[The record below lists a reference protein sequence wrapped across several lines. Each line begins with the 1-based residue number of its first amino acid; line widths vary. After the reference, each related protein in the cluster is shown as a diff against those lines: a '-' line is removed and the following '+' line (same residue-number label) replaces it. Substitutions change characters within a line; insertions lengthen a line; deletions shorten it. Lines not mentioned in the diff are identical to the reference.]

1 MKNKVHQKQKAN
13 DLDGKTWTKYSISI
27 WRDIRKTPEEKKYDH
42 PAMFPEMLISRLID
56 CFTTEDDKIVL
67 DPFMGSGAALIAAV
81 KKNKIGI
88 GFEISDDYINL
99 AETRLSQLYLFS
111 KGEWRI
117 YKMDARKLEDV
128 LKPDSIGF
136 CVTSPPY
143 WDILSQKRTADYKDT
158 RGYVEK
164 KDNLGFIPDYEQF
177 LDELAKVFKKVF
189 NVLIPGKYCVVNV
202 MDIRKKDKFYPF
214 HSDLAAKL
222 TKEGFIFDDIIIW
235 DRQHEYNNLRPLGY
249 PYVFRIN
256 KVHEYLLI
264 FKKPSRG

>member
-1 MKNKVHQKQKAN
+1 MENKIQQKQRAN
-13 DLDGKTWTKYSISI
+13 DLDGKTWTKYSISV
-27 WRDIRKTPEEKKYDH
+27 WKDIRKNSEEQKYDH

-56 CFTTEDDKIVL
+56 CFTTKDDKIVL

-88 GFEISDDYINL
+88 GFEISDYYIKL
-99 AETRLSQLYLFS
+99 AKTRLSQLDLFS
-111 KGEWRI
+111 SGKWQI
-117 YKMDARKLEDV
+117 YKMDARKLENV
-128 LKPDSIGF
+128 LEPNSISF

-143 WDILSQKRTADYKDT
+143 WNILSQKRTADYKAIRD
-158 RGYVEK
+158 YVEK
-164 KDNLGFIPDYEQF
+164 KDNLGCISDYEEF
-177 LDELAKVFKKVF
+177 LNELAKVFKKVF

-214 HSDLAAKL
+214 HSDLANKL
-222 TKEGFIFDDIIIW
+222 VKDGFIFDDIIIW
-235 DRQHEYNNLRPLGY
+235 DRQHEYSNLRPLGY

-264 FKKPSRG
+264 FKKPSQR